1 MRQLGHLVQKDRPA
15 VRLLEI
21 TLAGFDCS
29 GEGPF
34 SCPNNSE
41 SIVPSGMAPQFTAIY
56 LLCLRAE

>member
-29 GEGPF
+29 GEGPLLV
-34 SCPNNSE
+34 SE
-41 SIVPSGMAPQFTAIY
+41 QFGIDRSFGNGAAVHGDIFIVLT
-56 LLCLRAE
+56 C